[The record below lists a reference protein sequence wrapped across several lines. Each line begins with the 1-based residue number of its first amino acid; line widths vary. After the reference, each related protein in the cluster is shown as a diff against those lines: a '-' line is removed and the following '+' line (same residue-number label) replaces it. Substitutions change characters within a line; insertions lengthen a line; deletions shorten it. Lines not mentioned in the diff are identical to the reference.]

1 MEGVKNIIFDL
12 GGVLAGL
19 DGQRCID
26 AFDALGC
33 EKVSYYVEHH
43 LTEDLFYNIEVGNIS
58 TEDFCDEVRR
68 ITGRNVSDE
77 QIVWAWN
84 QLLTGISER
93 RLEKLLRLRGKYH
106 LFLLSNT
113 NDMHWQ
119 LCVDDFFTFRG
130 NRVENFFDRIFL
142 SYKMHL
148 SKPSKDIYEEVLR
161 QANIQPAETLF
172 IDDSKTNIEGASPLG
187 IQGYWN
193 ARIDDWLAL
202 DL

>member
-1 MEGVKNIIFDL
+1 MEGVRNIIFDL

-43 LTEDLFYNIEVGNIS
+43 LTEDLFYDIEVGNIS
-58 TEDFCDEVRR
+58 TKDFCDEVRR
-68 ITGRNVSDE
+68 ITGKNVSDE
-77 QIVWAWN
+77 QIVWTWN

-93 RLEKLLRLRGKYH
+93 RLEKLLRLRDKYH

-119 LCVDDFFTFRG
+119 LCVDDFFAYRG

-148 SKPSKDIYEEVLR
+148 SKPSKDMYEEVLR

-193 ARIDDWLAL
+193 AHIDDWLAL

>member
-1 MEGVKNIIFDL
+1 MEGVRNIIFDL

-193 ARIDDWLAL
+193 AHIDDWLAL

>member
-1 MEGVKNIIFDL
+1 MEGVRNIIFDL

-193 ARIDDWLAL
+193 AHINDWLAL

>member
-1 MEGVKNIIFDL
+1 MEGVRNIIFDL

-33 EKVSYYVEHH
+33 EKVSYYVEYH

-193 ARIDDWLAL
+193 AHIDDWLAL